1 VFAHRAGVSLYYE
14 RDPGESG
21 DQAVAFVGEA
31 GLGAWLWGWQ
41 QPRVAGPHETLVWDL
56 RGTGRSDAPPGPY
69 AVAELAGDLEAVLAA
84 AGVRRVH
91 LVGAG
96 LGGAVALR
104 YAREYGRAR
113 SLALFGTPR
122 RGGAIDRDALEGLA
136 GGDLSVGFSEA
147 FLGEVETDR
156 IREWRRTD
164 DPGPAAAAAQID
176 ALARFESG
184 PLYELTLPA
193 LVCHGLGDP
202 VVPVEEG
209 RQLAAELP
217 RGAFVPVEGRHLAF
231 AERARAVTD
240 RLLAFIETEGG
251 AEPAGASGES
261 RESREGGGETE

>member
-1 VFAHRAGVSLYYE
+1 MFTHREGVSLYYE
-14 RDPGESG
+14 RDPGESE
-21 DQAVAFVGEA
+21 DEAVAFVGEA

-41 QPRVAGPHETLVWDL
+41 QPRIAGPHETLVWDL
-56 RGTGRSDAPPGPY
+56 RGTGRSDAPSGPY
-69 AVAELAGDLEAVLAA
+69 AVTELAADLEAVLVA
-84 AGVRRVH
+84 AGIRRVH

-113 SLALFGTPR
+113 SLTLFGTPR
-122 RGGAIDRDALEGLA
+122 RGEAIDRNALKELA
-136 GGDLSVGFSEA
+136 DEDLSVGFSET
-147 FLGEVETDR
+147 FLREVETDR
-156 IREWRRTD
+156 IREWRQAD

-176 ALARFESG
+176 ALARFDPG

-217 RGAFVPVEGRHLAF
+217 RGTFVPVEGRHLAF
-231 AERARAVTD
+231 AEHARAVTD

-251 AEPAGASGES
+251 
-261 RESREGGGETE
+261 GETE

>member
-1 VFAHRAGVSLYYE
+1 MFTHRAGVSLYYE
-14 RDPGESG
+14 RDPGEGG
-21 DQAVAFVGEA
+21 DEAVAFVGEA

-69 AVAELAGDLEAVLAA
+69 AVTELAGDLEAVLAA
-84 AGVRRVH
+84 AGIRRAH
-91 LVGAG
+91 LVGTG

-122 RGGAIDRDALEGLA
+122 RGGAISRGALEELA
-136 GGDLSVGFSEA
+136 DGDLSVGFSEA
-147 FLGEVETDR
+147 FLREVETDR
-156 IREWRRTD
+156 IREWRQAD
-164 DPGPAAAAAQID
+164 DPGPAVATAQID
-176 ALARFESG
+176 ALARFEAG

-193 LVCHGLGDP
+193 LVCHGLEDP

-217 RGAFVPVEGRHLAF
+217 RGTFVPVEGRYLAF
-231 AERARAVTD
+231 AEHARAVTD

-251 AEPAGASGES
+251 
-261 RESREGGGETE
+261 GETE